1 MKVQLKSL
9 GNSIGAIIPAA
20 YIRELNLIKG
30 SEVDITLDEGRI
42 VIEPIKPK
50 KRQLKFTESELIKDL
65 TPYTAHTD
73 ELAYVSPKE
82 MGDE

>member
-30 SEVDITLDEGRI
+30 SEVDIKLDEGRI

-50 KRQLKFTESELIKDL
+50 KRRLKFTESELLKNL
-65 TPYTAHTD
+65 TPYSAHAD
-73 ELAYVSPKE
+73 EVAHISSKE

>member
-30 SEVDITLDEGRI
+30 SEVDIKLDDGRI
-42 VIEPIKPK
+42 VIEPLKK
-50 KRQLKFTESELIKDL
+50 KRQLKFTENDLLKDL
-65 TPYTAHTD
+65 TPFSAHAD
-73 ELAYVSPKE
+73 EVATISSKE

>member
-30 SEVDITLDEGRI
+30 SEVDIKLDEGRI

-65 TPYTAHTD
+65 TPYTAHID
-73 ELAYVSPKE
+73 ELAHASPTE